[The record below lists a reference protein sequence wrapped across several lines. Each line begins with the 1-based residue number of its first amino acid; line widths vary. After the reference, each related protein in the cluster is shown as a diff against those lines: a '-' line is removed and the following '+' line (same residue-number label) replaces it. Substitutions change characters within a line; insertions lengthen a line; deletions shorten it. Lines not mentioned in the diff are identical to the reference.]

1 MGPVL
6 SFVLKDIGTGRWPH
20 ATLRDRHGTL
30 APCYVLEISQ
40 LARLP
45 FVEVVLFV
53 VRIEVCIG
61 EPDVE
66 LQVLVGV
73 LFNNV

>member
-1 MGPVL
+1 ML
-6 SFVLKDIGTGRWPH
+6 SVALKDIGTGRWSH
-20 ATLRDRHGTL
+20 ATLRDRHGTMV
-30 APCYVLEISQ
+30 PCYVLEMSR

-45 FVEVVLFV
+45 FVEVVFFV
-53 VRIEVCIG
+53 VRIEVSIG
-61 EPDVE
+61 KPDVE